1 MIMRS
6 IVFLLS
12 VTFIFAKNVE
22 PRPKTFERGM
32 I

>member
-1 MIMRS
+1 MPS
-6 IVFLLS
+6 SVFLLS
-12 VTFIFAKNVE
+12 VTLNFATNVE